1 MARAERASNER
12 ASKVHQPKG
21 YAKRISDHIALAL
34 VVYTLMLIFMVTPN
48 LASGTHL
55 WPYFLLVLLVA
66 AVIPFFRMLDH
77 KWQTLEKSELGHGGL
92 DTRFA
97 MDRIKLWTVAIG
109 LPLLLTL
116 FCRSFAFAG

>member
-34 VVYTLMLIFMVTPN
+34 VVYTLMLIFIVTPN
-48 LASGTHL
+48 LAAETRI

-77 KWQTLEKSELGHGGL
+77 RWQALEKSELGQGGL
-92 DTRFA
+92 DARFA
-97 MDRIKLWTVAIG
+97 IDKVKLWIVAIG
-109 LPLLLTL
+109 LPILLTFVFRTFTL
-116 FCRSFAFAG
+116 VA